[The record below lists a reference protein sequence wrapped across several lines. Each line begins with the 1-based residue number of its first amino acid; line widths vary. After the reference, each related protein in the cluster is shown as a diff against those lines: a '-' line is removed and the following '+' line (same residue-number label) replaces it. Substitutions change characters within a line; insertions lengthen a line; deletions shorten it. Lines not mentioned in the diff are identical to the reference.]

1 MSHDTIFVF
10 KGTRGEPVE
19 SEQVIEALKKF
30 NDRLENEVASA
41 YDDKGAEFG
50 EQRYAAFKRSFSR
63 FIKEEIPSE
72 ISNCNNALT
81 QQIYR
86 VRMRYVPESQYFWS
100 CNGERVASY
109 IDSLIIDIE
118 NGEFELRAEPAEH
131 EEFESKPVESK
142 SYESKLYDK
151 VFIVHGHNEEI
162 KLRTARFV
170 EKLGFTAVILH
181 EQASRGKTI
190 IEKIERYTDV
200 NFAIVLYTPDD
211 LGNTTEQAKAGELKS
226 RARQNVIFEHG
237 YLMAKIG
244 RENVVALVSDSLE
257 LPNDISGV
265 VYVSDVNWE
274 MDIAKEMKSTGY
286 DVDFNK
292 LFHT

>member
-10 KGTRGEPVE
+10 KVMKGEPVE
-19 SEQVIEALKKF
+19 SEQVIDTLKKF
-30 NDRLENEVASA
+30 NDRLENEVAPA

-50 EQRYAAFKRSFSR
+50 DQRYAAFKRSFSR

-81 QQIYR
+81 QRIYK

-131 EEFESKPVESK
+131 EELESKSVESKP
-142 SYESKLYDK
+142 YDK
-151 VFIVHGHNEEI
+151 VFIVHGHNEEV

-190 IEKIERYTDV
+190 IEKIEHYTDV

-211 LGNTTEQAKAGELKS
+211 LGNTIEQAKTGELNS

-244 RENVVALVSDSLE
+244 RENVVALVSDRLE

-265 VYVSDVNWE
+265 VYVSDASWE

-292 LFHT
+292 LF

>member
-1 MSHDTIFVF
+1 M
-10 KGTRGEPVE
+10 E
-19 SEQVIEALKKF
+19 SEQLIEELKKF
-30 NDRLENEVASA
+30 NDRLENEVAPA

-50 EQRYAAFKRSFSR
+50 EQRYAAFKRSFSK
-63 FIKEEIPSE
+63 FIKEKIPSE
-72 ISNCNNALT
+72 ISSCNNALT
-81 QQIYR
+81 QHVYR
-86 VRMRYVPESQYFWS
+86 VRIGYIPESQYFWRN
-100 CNGERVASY
+100 NGERVASY
-109 IDSLIIDIE
+109 IDSLIIDIA
-118 NGEFELRAEPAEH
+118 NGEFDLRSDPTEYSELDNTPAEP
-131 EEFESKPVESK
+131 K
-142 SYESKLYDK
+142 SYNK
-151 VFIVHGHNEEI
+151 VFIVHGHNEEV

-170 EKLGFTAVILH
+170 EKLGFKAVILH

-190 IEKIERYTDV
+190 IEKIEHYTDV

-211 LGNTTEQAKAGELKS
+211 LGNTNEQAKAGELNS

-244 RENVVALVSDSLE
+244 RENVVALVSDRLE

-265 VYVSDVNWE
+265 VYVSDANWE

-292 LFHT
+292 LF

>member
-1 MSHDTIFVF
+1 MTCMSHDTIFVF
-10 KGTRGEPVE
+10 KVMKGEPVE
-19 SEQVIEALKKF
+19 SEQVIDALKKF
-30 NDRLENEVASA
+30 NDRLENEVAPA
-41 YDDKGAEFG
+41 YDDKGVEFG
-50 EQRYAAFKRSFSR
+50 DQRYAAFKRSFSR

-81 QQIYR
+81 QRIYK

-131 EEFESKPVESK
+131 EELESKLVESKP
-142 SYESKLYDK
+142 YDK
-151 VFIVHGHNEEI
+151 VFIVHGHNEEV

-190 IEKIERYTDV
+190 IEKIEHYTDV

-211 LGNTTEQAKAGELKS
+211 LGNTIEQAKAGELNS

-244 RENVVALVSDSLE
+244 RENVVALVSDRLE

-265 VYVSDVNWE
+265 VYVSDASWE

-292 LFHT
+292 LF

>member
-1 MSHDTIFVF
+1 MTCMSHDTIFVF
-10 KGTRGEPVE
+10 KVMKGEPVE
-19 SEQVIEALKKF
+19 SEQVIDALKKF
-30 NDRLENEVASA
+30 NDRLENEVAPA

-50 EQRYAAFKRSFSR
+50 DQRYAAFKRSFSR

-72 ISNCNNALT
+72 ISNCNNVLT
-81 QQIYR
+81 QRIYK

-131 EEFESKPVESK
+131 EELESKPVESK
-142 SYESKLYDK
+142 PYDK
-151 VFIVHGHNEEI
+151 VFIVHGHNEEV

-190 IEKIERYTDV
+190 IEKIEHYTDV

-211 LGNTTEQAKAGELKS
+211 LGNTIEQAKAGELNS

-244 RENVVALVSDSLE
+244 RENVVALVSDRLE

-265 VYVSDVNWE
+265 VYVSDASWE

-292 LFHT
+292 LF

>member
-1 MSHDTIFVF
+1 MTCMSHDTIFVF
-10 KGTRGEPVE
+10 KVMKGEPVE
-19 SEQVIEALKKF
+19 SEQVIDTLKKF
-30 NDRLENEVASA
+30 NDRLENEVAPA

-50 EQRYAAFKRSFSR
+50 DQRYAAFKRSFSR

-81 QQIYR
+81 QRIYK

-131 EEFESKPVESK
+131 EELESKSVESKP
-142 SYESKLYDK
+142 YDK
-151 VFIVHGHNEEI
+151 VFIVHGHNEEV

-190 IEKIERYTDV
+190 IEKIEHYTDV

-211 LGNTTEQAKAGELKS
+211 LGNTIEQAKTGELNS

-244 RENVVALVSDSLE
+244 RENVVALVSDRLE

-265 VYVSDVNWE
+265 VYVSDASWE

-292 LFHT
+292 LF

>member
-1 MSHDTIFVF
+1 M
-10 KGTRGEPVE
+10 KGEPVE
-19 SEQVIEALKKF
+19 SEQVIDTLKKF
-30 NDRLENEVASA
+30 NDRLENEVAPA

-50 EQRYAAFKRSFSR
+50 DQRYAAFKRSFSR

-81 QQIYR
+81 QRIYK

-131 EEFESKPVESK
+131 EELESKSVESKP
-142 SYESKLYDK
+142 YDK
-151 VFIVHGHNEEI
+151 VFIVHGHNEEV

-190 IEKIERYTDV
+190 IEKIEHYTDV

-211 LGNTTEQAKAGELKS
+211 LGNTIEQAKTGELNS

-244 RENVVALVSDSLE
+244 RENVVALVSDRLE

-265 VYVSDVNWE
+265 VYVSDASWE

-292 LFHT
+292 LF